1 MQTTRTRVLIVEDHQ
16 VVAEGLAE
24 LINDQN
30 DLMAVGS
37 AGSVTEAIALATE
50 LEPDIVLMDFY
61 LIDGSGSAAGH
72 EIRQICPD
80 TKLLFLTREDG
91 YAARIAALEAG
102 ASGLIHKSH
111 AAKEVID
118 AMRVVANG
126 DTLYTLAAIAQ
137 LLDKRRE
144 VQSKPERL
152 TPREKDVLQMMA
164 EGNASRGIASTSG
177 SATRQ

>member
-61 LIDGSGSAAGH
+61 LID
-72 EIRQICPD
+72 
-80 TKLLFLTREDG
+80 
-91 YAARIAALEAG
+91 
-102 ASGLIHKSH
+102 
-111 AAKEVID
+111 
-118 AMRVVANG
+118 
-126 DTLYTLAAIAQ
+126 
-137 LLDKRRE
+137 
-144 VQSKPERL
+144 
-152 TPREKDVLQMMA
+152 
-164 EGNASRGIASTSG
+164 
-177 SATRQ
+177 